1 MAFMGDMDLA
11 FEDGSIV
18 RLHLAPATGT
28 NAAPAEPRTER
39 REDDSDEALE
49 LPPGFGSA
57 EPVSVNGRAAHALT
71 RGGEALAD
79 ALRPLGGVLAGIH
92 QSFTESARRPSEVT
106 VEFGVTLGSDL
117 KLGVFSGS
125 GEASF
130 TVSATWDF
138 ADRPP
143 GGNPDAEEPSSTAE
157 ASPSAVS

>member
-1 MAFMGDMDLA
+1 MALMGDMNLA
-11 FEDGSIV
+11 FADGSVV
-18 RLHLAPATGT
+18 RLHLAPVPDSGVVVPEA
-28 NAAPAEPRTER
+28 RIER
-39 REDDSDEALE
+39 HEDDSSEPLE

-57 EPVSVNGRAAHALT
+57 EPVSVNGRTAHALT

-92 QSFTESARRPSEVT
+92 QSFTESTRRPSEVT

-138 ADRPP
+138 SDRSS
-143 GGNPDAEEPSSTAE
+143 GGEAGAEESFATAE
-157 ASPSAVS
+157 ASNSAVS